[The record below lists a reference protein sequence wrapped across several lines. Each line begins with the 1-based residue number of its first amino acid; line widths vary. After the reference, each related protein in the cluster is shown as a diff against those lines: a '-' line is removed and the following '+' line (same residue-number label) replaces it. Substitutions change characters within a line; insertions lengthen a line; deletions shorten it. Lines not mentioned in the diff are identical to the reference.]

1 MNHPGSFDPI
11 AIHIHI
17 QLTGF
22 SFIFNIFTAIIKNI
36 NLQYLINNLFIYLAF
51 YKVQLSFCRK
61 IIANFS
67 NILYLKIFS
76 NDFTREDL
84 CYP

>member
-22 SFIFNIFTAIIKNI
+22 SFPTIKI
-36 NLQYLINNLFIYLAF
+36 NDYTLHRIERFEIEMNLTSKLEHE
-51 YKVQLSFCRK
+51 
-61 IIANFS
+61 N
-67 NILYLKIFS
+67 
-76 NDFTREDL
+76 
-84 CYP
+84 

>member
-22 SFIFNIFTAIIKNI
+22 SFPRIKINDKLHNITLKN
-36 NLQYLINNLFIYLAF
+36 
-51 YKVQLSFCRK
+51 
-61 IIANFS
+61 
-67 NILYLKIFS
+67 
-76 NDFTREDL
+76 
-84 CYP
+84 